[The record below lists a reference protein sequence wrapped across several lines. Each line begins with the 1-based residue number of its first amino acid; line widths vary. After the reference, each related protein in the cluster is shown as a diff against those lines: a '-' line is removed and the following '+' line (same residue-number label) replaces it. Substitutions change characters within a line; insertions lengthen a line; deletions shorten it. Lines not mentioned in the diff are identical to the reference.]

1 MADSTLYP
9 TQRIG
14 RPARMFRRS
23 SRRLRAAADY
33 LDGFPTKQIAES
45 HHIDPGE
52 LYRIVAALNIQ
63 PREASHAVKITT
75 ERRDFIASHYASGML
90 LKNIAGALRI
100 SERTV
105 RKVVTSLDLPRR
117 HPAAF
122 GRMRD
127 GVRLAGEVEAEA

>member
-9 TQRIG
+9 TRRIG

-33 LDGFPTKQIAES
+33 LDGLPTKLITEI

-52 LYRIVAALNIQ
+52 LYRIVAGLSIQ
-63 PREASHAVKITT
+63 PREASHAVKITA
-75 ERRDFIASHYASGML
+75 ERRDFIATHYASGMRM
-90 LKNIAGALRI
+90 KNIAGALRI

-105 RKVVTSLDLPRR
+105 RKVVAALDLPRR

-122 GRMRD
+122 GRLRD
-127 GVRLAGEVEAEA
+127 IAL